1 MTSVVFP
8 PQIVKGIRAFHFIP
22 RHVEEAGAKAA
33 LFHILSRVVSYTG
46 FGKGSGRL
54 ENDFR
59 RLQFCPKQVVFLAVA
74 LGCRFP
80 VHFTSTRIAMT
91 VLAAVRASAA

>member
-1 MTSVVFP
+1 MKPSLISVLLGM
-8 PQIVKGIRAFHFIP
+8 ISNA
-22 RHVEEAGAKAA
+22 
-33 LFHILSRVVSYTG
+33 G

-54 ENDFR
+54 ENELS

-80 VHFTSTRIAMT
+80 VHFTSTRIAMA
-91 VLAAVRASAA
+91 VSPAVRASAA